1 MTGSSLRR
9 ILLALCLAV
18 PAWGAAQAAPPTL
31 AFAPQFGDHMVLQR
45 QMPLTIFGQAP
56 AGRIVTVTLAGKSAK
71 GSTNTKGNFSAV
83 LPALEAGGP
92 YVLTVTAGKLSKSLS
107 DVLVGEVW
115 IASGQ
120 SNMEWVLSSSQDPGK
135 EYKRANLPSLRLF
148 TQKQLLGSKPSAI
161 ADGTWML
168 CNAEN
173 AKGFSAVG
181 YYFGKDLQNG
191 LKVPVGIVCAA
202 WGGSAGESWMTEK
215 TLRSEKELK
224 PIVDHWNAQ
233 PASLRRAW
241 TGGEPVT
248 LEFTDLK
255 LIPKDGSKPKQV
267 GEGDWTA
274 WAKPGNNA
282 SFAWKGTGPTG
293 RKVGVYAGKFQAA
306 AWGGAGTPLA
316 DGKPQDLRPY
326 GFVEATL
333 RGSGVVKVEL
343 TQPSVK
349 DYDYPSSQAIT
360 LTADWKTVRIPLSQ
374 FKQNGWGH
382 AVPFTQGAL
391 DKIQFEHVGGD
402 LPALPEAM
410 FNGMVAPWARVA
422 MRGAIW
428 YQGETNSS
436 RAEQYAYLLK
446 ALIGDWRR
454 AWKEPGFAF
463 LTVQLPNFN
472 PSYNKM
478 ELNVWP
484 EFREAQLASLDLPKT
499 AVVTTIDVGDSHV
512 IHPIRKAP
520 VGDRLARAAM
530 HVVYGKR
537 GGLCP
542 LYLTD
547 KIEGNKVRL
556 AFKNVES
563 DLKSVGGK
571 LKGFTIAGEDQKFV
585 PAQARIEGDEVV
597 VWAKAVPK
605 PVAVRYGWADDPAC
619 NLYGKDGLPASPFR
633 TDAWPLITAGRR

>member
-1 MTGSSLRR
+1 MTGSNLRR
-9 ILLALCLAV
+9 ILWALSLAV
-18 PAWGAAQAAPPTL
+18 PVWGAVQASPLTP

-56 AGRIVTVTLAGKSAK
+56 AGKIVTVTLAGKSAK

-92 YVLTVTAGKLSKSLS
+92 YELTVTAGKLSKTLS

-120 SNMEWVLSSSQDPGK
+120 SNMEWVLSSSQDPEK
-135 EYKRANLPSLRLF
+135 ELKRAHRPALRLF
-148 TQKQLLGSKPSAI
+148 TQKQLFGSKPSAN
-161 ADGTWML
+161 ADGSWMV
-168 CNAEN
+168 CDAGN

-181 YYFGKDLQNG
+181 YYFGKDLQNQ
-191 LKVPVGIVCAA
+191 LKVPVGVVCAA

-215 TLRSEKELK
+215 TLHSDKNLK
-224 PIVDHWNAQ
+224 PILDHWNSQ
-233 PASLRRAW
+233 PAALRRDWVEGKA
-241 TGGEPVT
+241 VT

-255 LIPKDGSKPKQV
+255 LIPRDGSKPKQV

-274 WAKPGNNA
+274 WAKPGNSA
-282 SFAWKGTGPTG
+282 SFAWKGTGPAG
-293 RKVGVYAGKFQAA
+293 RKVGCYAGKFQAA

-360 LTADWKTVRIPLSQ
+360 LTAYWKTARSPLSQ
-374 FKQNGWGH
+374 FKHHGWGH

-391 DKIQFEHVGGD
+391 EKIQFEHFGGD

-410 FNGMVAPWARVA
+410 YNGMVAPWTRVP

-428 YQGETNSS
+428 YQGETNTS
-436 RAEQYAYLLK
+436 RAEQYAFLLK

-478 ELNVWP
+478 ESGVWP
-484 EFREAQLASLDLPKT
+484 EFREAQLATLDLPKT

-512 IHPIRKAP
+512 IHPIRKGP

-530 HVVYGKR
+530 HVAYGKR

-547 KIEGNKVRL
+547 KIEGNKIRL

-563 DLKSVGGK
+563 DLKTMGGK
-571 LKGFTIAGEDQKFV
+571 PRGFTIAGDDQKFV

-597 VWAKAVPK
+597 VWAKGVPK

-619 NLYGKDGLPASPFR
+619 NLFGKDGLPASPFR